1 MKIKDADGGGG
12 RDNDGKSKINDLQL
26 WFTSIVSFNSALTK
40 AKMGGWWCYKDILK
54 HRKYLIL

>member
-40 AKMGGWWCYKDILK
+40 AKMGGGGVIKIYSSIEN
-54 HRKYLIL
+54 I